1 VRFIALEKLINLHDG
16 YRREFRIDYHRL
28 LLLQVNGER
37 YLIAA
42 TCPHQEH
49 PLSEGW
55 IDKGCIECSLH
66 GYRFDLKSGQLLHA
80 TEEECGALK
89 TWQLEY
95 EGSDVGVV
103 WEDG

>member
-28 LLLQVNGER
+28 LLLQVAGEL
-37 YLIAA
+37 YLVEA

-49 PLSEGW
+49 PMVEAW
-55 IDKGCIECSLH
+55 IEDGTLLCPLH
-66 GYRFDLKSGQLLHA
+66 GYKFSLLTGNLLHA
-80 TEEECGALK
+80 TEEECRPLK
-89 TWQLEY
+89 TWQVEY
-95 EGSDVGVV
+95 EGADVGVA